1 MITWI
6 LNNYIEIL
14 SSIFG
19 VFAVALST
27 KQNILCWPLG
37 VVSIVL
43 ALYVFYDLGLYE
55 DVVLQLIVFIITIG
69 GWYNWK
75 YGGVNNTELKVSN
88 IKKKELLILI
98 SISVILIFMFWFL
111 FTNYTL
117 AKIPLCNA
125 IVSILIVFGMYT
137 QSKKYIECWLILLL
151 NDIICLGIYIYKDL
165 YAFSLL
171 YFIFG
176 ILSIIGYISWKK
188 DLKI

>member
-88 IKKKELLILI
+88 IKKKELLIFLI
-98 SISVILIFMFWFL
+98 
-111 FTNYTL
+111 
-117 AKIPLCNA
+117 
-125 IVSILIVFGMYT
+125 
-137 QSKKYIECWLILLL
+137 
-151 NDIICLGIYIYKDL
+151 IIKDL
-165 YAFSLL
+165 MLCY
-171 YFIFG
+171 
-176 ILSIIGYISWKK
+176 
-188 DLKI
+188 